1 MWFRRFSDGGASPSR
16 RSECRIDKEALFGE
30 IWLVVVFM
38 NLPLSVPLIHLVVLM
53 FGTATFTHLFHR
65 GTSGPFDQKNQC
77 REV

>member
-1 MWFRRFSDGGASPSR
+1 MQNRSGGT
-16 RSECRIDKEALFGE
+16 
-30 IWLVVVFM
+30 IWGDLLVVVFM
-38 NLPLSVPLIHLVVLM
+38 NLPVSVPLIHLVVLM